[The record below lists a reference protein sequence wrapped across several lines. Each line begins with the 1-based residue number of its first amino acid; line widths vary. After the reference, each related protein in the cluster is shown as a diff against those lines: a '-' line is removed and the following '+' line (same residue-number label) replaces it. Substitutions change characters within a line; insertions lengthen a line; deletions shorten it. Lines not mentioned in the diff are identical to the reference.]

1 MGTSV
6 LGDVGRVAR
15 FQGVRLLVS
24 PRWAVGAVGALLIA
38 LYEGRAVAGL
48 PAMNQ
53 WDVVWLG
60 WNYLQLDVLRLFS
73 GFIYVVGDIVLR
85 DTVDAYGGLVLL
97 RAWGRFALWTG
108 TLSAIGLAAVL
119 YVALVT
125 AVLFLAA
132 GLFVPFQA
140 GWVVPP
146 AHAQLLFGNGIGTEP
161 NLNAHALWGYT
172 PWRAVALI
180 GGCAT
185 LTLWAVAA
193 GIVAVTQA
201 SRVPYVPV
209 VVGLVLAVAGLTVIY
224 EVPPLM
230 VPTTDML
237 VWYHAPYW
245 LIAGGGFRM
254 PSIGRWGG
262 LGACWGPWARSRHWP
277 AGGGFSGATCPA
289 CTRQGSRSV
298 TRRGPATAPSRP
310 RGPAP
315 IANGGGGCLWA
326 PACGLPATPTDQ
338 WRPPGRRRASRGP
351 QCQREGLV
359 ERRGAR

>member
-245 LIAGGGFRM
+245 LIAGGGVPHAFYWTLGWTW
-254 PSIGRWGG
+254 SVLGS
-262 LGACWGPWARSRHWP
+262 LGALATL
-277 AGGGFSGATCPA
+277 AGGWWFQRSDL
-289 CTRQGSRSV
+289 SRVHSA
-298 TRRGPATAPSRP
+298 G
-310 RGPAP
+310 
-315 IANGGGGCLWA
+315 
-326 PACGLPATPTDQ
+326 
-338 WRPPGRRRASRGP
+338 
-351 QCQREGLV
+351 
-359 ERRGAR
+359 

>member
-6 LGDVGRVAR
+6 LGDVGRVAC
-15 FQGVRLLVS
+15 FQSVRLLLS

-38 LYEGRAVAGL
+38 LYEGHVVAGL

-60 WNYLQLDVLRLFS
+60 WNYLQLDVLLLFS

-97 RAWGRFALWTG
+97 RARGRLAWWMG
-108 TLSAIGLAAVL
+108 TMTAMGLAAAL

-125 AVLFLAA
+125 AVLFVAA

-146 AHAQLLFGNGIGTEP
+146 AHVQLLFGNGIGAEP
-161 NLNAHALWGYT
+161 NLNAQALWGFT

-185 LTLWAVAA
+185 LTLWAIAA
-193 GIVAVTQA
+193 GIVAGTQG
-201 SRVPYVPV
+201 SRFPHVPV
-209 VVGLVLAVAGLTVIY
+209 VVGLVLAVAGLSVIY
-224 EVPPLM
+224 EVPPLL

-245 LIAGGGFRM
+245 LIAGAIPHAFYWT
-254 PSIGRWGG
+254 IGWTWSFLGG
-262 LGACWGPWARSRHWP
+262 LGALATL
-277 AGGGFSGATCPA
+277 AGGWWFQ
-289 CTRQGSRSV
+289 RIDLSRVHSA
-298 TRRGPATAPSRP
+298 G
-310 RGPAP
+310 
-315 IANGGGGCLWA
+315 
-326 PACGLPATPTDQ
+326 
-338 WRPPGRRRASRGP
+338 
-351 QCQREGLV
+351 
-359 ERRGAR
+359 